1 MDEKDFLLE
10 IGTEEIPA
18 RFMLGILKDFEK
30 KATKW
35 LESLNISFESIKTYG
50 TPRRMVLYI
59 TKLAEK
65 QLDQDILVKGP
76 SKKVAFNDNVIT
88 NAGLGFAKSQ
98 GVEPEQLEVR
108 STENG
113 EYVYVVK
120 HIKGVNTIELLHS
133 VKDIIL
139 DLHFPKNMRWGDY
152 DLKFVRPIKWI
163 LCLYGQQIVP
173 FTITDQAS
181 SNKTYGH
188 RFLSKNEIIVDQPAN
203 YFQLLLDEFVIV
215 NQSHRE
221 QEILKELKNIESEY
235 NVKIPIDKDLLEEI
249 VYLVEYPTALIGS
262 FDEQFLLIPNEVLIT
277 SMKEHQRYFPVLN
290 LDNQLQARFV
300 TIRNGDDRSI
310 DTVRKGNEKVLR
322 ARLADARFFYDEDKK
337 IPIETFNEKLKNII
351 YHVELGTIADKVD
364 RVTNISN
371 QISGL
376 FKMNSEDT
384 EHILRIASL
393 SKFDLV
399 THMVYEFPELQG
411 FMGREYALIAGE
423 DKEVADGLFE
433 CYLPRFAGDDIPKS
447 LNSSIVSI
455 ADKIDTIVGCIG
467 IGIIPTGSQDPYA
480 LRRQAT
486 GICQIIK
493 GNLLELP
500 LGTLIDISIGVLNE
514 KKLFKKDIEI
524 LRQEVVDFF
533 MLRVKNILQDE
544 EIRYDIIDASISS
557 TNNNLLD
564 ILNKAQ
570 SLQDALQYTWFN
582 GVIDSFNRIKNI
594 TSNVSTDFSTD
605 KSLFIEEVEHELYVA
620 YSNNRNI
627 FVGAVKSRDY
637 KYAIS
642 IINVIKPLID
652 KYFDKVMV
660 MDKNINIKNN
670 RLAFLQ
676 EFYQT
681 LSLVGDLS
689 KIINK

>member
-1 MDEKDFLLE
+1 MRENDFLLE

-18 RFMLGILKDFEK
+18 RFMPGILKDFK
-30 KATKW
+30 NKATKW
-35 LESLNISFESIKTYG
+35 LENLNISFESINTYG
-50 TPRRMVLYI
+50 TPRRIVLYV

-65 QLDQDILVKGP
+65 QLDQEILVKGP

-108 STENG
+108 TTESG
-113 EYVYVVK
+113 EYVYVAK
-120 HIKGVNTIELLHS
+120 HIKGVNTIELLDG

-139 DLHFPKNMRWGDY
+139 DLQFPKNMRWGDY
-152 DLKFVRPIKWI
+152 DFKFVRPIKW
-163 LCLYGQQIVP
+163 LVCLYGQQIVP
-173 FTITDQAS
+173 FTIVDQAS
-181 SNKTYGH
+181 SNITYGH
-188 RFLSKNEIIVDQPAN
+188 RFLSENKIIVDQPAS
-203 YFQLLLDEFVIV
+203 YFQLLLDAFVIV

-221 QEILKELKNIESEY
+221 QEILKELKSIESNY
-235 NVKIPIDKDLLEEI
+235 NVQIPIDEDLLEEI

-262 FDEQFLLIPNEVLIT
+262 FDENFLEIPKEVLIT

-300 TIRNGDDRSI
+300 TIRNGNDRSI

-364 RVTNISN
+364 RIIEISK

-376 FKMNSEDT
+376 LKINSKDT
-384 EHILRIASL
+384 ERTIRIASL

-411 FMGREYALIAGE
+411 FMGREYALLAGE
-423 DKEVADGLFE
+423 DKQVADGLFE
-433 CYLPRFAGDDIPKS
+433 CYLPRFAGDDIPES

-480 LRRQAT
+480 LRRQAA

-493 GNLLELP
+493 GNQLELP
-500 LGTLIDISIGVLNE
+500 LDILIDIAVGILS
-514 KKLFKKDIEI
+514 KKELLKKEIELLKQEI
-524 LRQEVVDFF
+524 LDFF
-533 MLRVKNILQDE
+533 MLRMKNIMQDE
-544 EIRYDIIDASISS
+544 GIRYDIIDASIIS
-557 TNNNLLD
+557 TNNNFLD
-564 ILNKAQ
+564 ILNKAKA
-570 SLQDALQYTWFN
+570 LQDALQYSWFN

-594 TSNVSTDFSTD
+594 TSNVNSDFNVD
-605 KSLFIEEVEHELYVA
+605 KSLFVEEVEHELYA
-620 YSNNRNI
+620 IYSTNRNALVEAI
-627 FVGAVKSRDY
+627 KLRDY
-637 KYAIS
+637 KHAIS
-642 IINVIKPLID
+642 TINVIKPVID
-652 KYFDKVMV
+652 IYFDKVMV
-660 MDKNINIKNN
+660 MDKNIDIKNN
-670 RLAFLQ
+670 RLAFLK
-676 EFYQT
+676 ELYET
-681 LSLVGDLS
+681 LSLVGDFS